1 MINDIIELITE
12 KQYTKL
18 KAILSDMEP
27 VDIAQLFE
35 DLPERYMPLLYRL
48 LPKESAAEVF
58 VELDSDTQEMLIR
71 GFSDTEL
78 KDVLDELYLDDAVDI
93 IEEMPANVVKR
104 IISHSAPEMRNSINE
119 ILKYPKDSAGSI
131 MTIEFIELKEDMTVH
146 DAFTKIRRTGV
157 DKETIYTC
165 YVTDRNRVL
174 KGLVSAKDLLLSEED
189 CVIADIM
196 EKNPI
201 CVNTMDDK
209 EDVARALS
217 KYDFLSL
224 PVVDNENR
232 LVGIVTVDDAI
243 DVIEEEA
250 TEDIE
255 KMAAITPSEK
265 PYLKTGVWDTFLQRI
280 PWLLLLMISATF
292 TARIIAHFENALQ
305 SLVILSTFIPMLMD
319 TGGNSG
325 SQASVTIIRGISL
338 DEIEFKDIFTPGYIR
353 LDAERLR
360 HVLSRAG
367 RGRFAAVEA
376 SGPDRAARAL
386 DALLTNESLSSGT
399 TTIRAI
405 LCGVLAGDDLR
416 LTEIS
421 TLANGIRKAFG
432 ETAQFELATVND
444 EATFSGRIST
454 VVMLFEFS
462 KVDESATKARKIQSV
477 LAPGAK
483 SRGRF
488 QNSESTLWH
497 GENMDEPTYLRKS
510 ISLDL

>member
-1 MINDIIELITE
+1 VINDIIELITS

-27 VDIAQLFE
+27 FDIAALFD
-35 DLPERYMPLLYRL
+35 DLPERYMPILYRL
-48 LPKESAAEVF
+48 LPKELAAEVF
-58 VELDSDTQEMLIR
+58 VELDADTQEMLIR

-78 KDVLDELYLDDAVDI
+78 TEVLDELYLDDAVDI

-104 IISHSAPEMRNSINE
+104 IIQHTDPEIRHSINE

-131 MTIEFIELKEDMTVH
+131 MTIEFVDLKEDMTVQ

-165 YVTDRNRVL
+165 YVTDRNRIL

-189 CVIADIM
+189 CVISDIM

-201 CVNTMDDK
+201 SVTTSDDK
-209 EDVARALS
+209 ENVARSLS

-292 TARIIAHFENALQ
+292 TGKIIAHFEGALKS
-305 SLVILSTFIPMLMD
+305 SLVLSTFIPMLMD

-338 DEIEFKDIFTPGYIR
+338 DEIEFKDIFKTIWKEIR
-353 LDAERLR
+353 
-360 HVLSRAG
+360 VS
-367 RGRFAAVEA
+367 
-376 SGPDRAARAL
+376 
-386 DALLTNESLSSGT
+386 
-399 TTIRAI
+399 I
-405 LCGVLAGDDLR
+405 LCGFVLA
-416 LTEIS
+416 
-421 TLANGIRKAFG
+421 LANFVKIMLLHEASLPIAAVVCLTLVFTVFVAKLVGC
-432 ETAQFELATVND
+432 TLPLLAKKIGFDPAVMASPLITTIVDAMSLVIYFNV
-444 EATFSGRIST
+444 ATTI
-454 VVMLFEFS
+454 LH
-462 KVDESATKARKIQSV
+462 
-477 LAPGAK
+477 L
-483 SRGRF
+483 
-488 QNSESTLWH
+488 
-497 GENMDEPTYLRKS
+497 
-510 ISLDL
+510 